1 MSVRSV
7 LLGEGSNQVSHGTES
22 IPTRQSLLSRLKD
35 WKDQE
40 SWRVFFDTYWK
51 LIYHTGIRAGLT
63 DSEAQDLVQ
72 ETLLSVLK
80 GVSRSQYDSKKGSF
94 KNWLMRLTGWRIADQ
109 LRRRDRRLESARGRV
124 GTSTETATLEH
135 VADPA
140 GLKLEILWEEEWQ
153 ENLMEAAIH
162 RIKKKVDPKHY
173 QAFDLYVYRKWPVS
187 KVSSTLEISPGKV
200 YLIKH
205 RIQRLIA
212 KEISCLQARGM

>member
-1 MSVRSV
+1 
-7 LLGEGSNQVSHGTES
+7 VSHSTES

-40 SWRVFFDTYWK
+40 SWRVFFGMYWK

-80 GVSRSQYDSKKGSF
+80 GMSRSQYDSGKGSF
-94 KNWLMRLTGWRIADQ
+94 KNWLMRLTGWRISDQ
-109 LRRRDRRLESARGRV
+109 LRRRDKRLEPARGRA
-124 GTSTETATLEH
+124 GTSTETATIER
-135 VADPA
+135 VVDPA
-140 GLKLEILWEEEWQ
+140 GLKLETLWEEEWQ
-153 ENLMEAAIH
+153 ETLMEAAIH
-162 RIKKKVDPKHY
+162 RIKRKVDPKHY
-173 QAFDLYVYRKWPVS
+173 QAFDLYVFRKWPVL